1 MQFKLKKLTVM
12 LAVLLVMIGMSGVTF
27 AQDETENILEKKEY
41 SEKYLEWISL
51 PEEERE
57 VYMQVVTEQMTK
69 YQQVFLEHRIVK
81 KDGSIITVF
90 CYGISYYD
98 SAIGDYRDKILAFN
112 VDESN
117 LIKNK

>member
-1 MQFKLKKLTVM
+1 
-12 LAVLLVMIGMSGVTF
+12 
-27 AQDETENILEKKEY
+27 
-41 SEKYLEWISL
+41 
-51 PEEERE
+51 
-57 VYMQVVTEQMTK
+57 MQVVTEQMTK
-69 YQQVFLEHRIVK
+69 YQQVFLEHRIVR

-117 LIKNK
+117 LVKNK